1 MAETTKRQ
9 QSGNRKPGRPKG
21 STSKKT
27 GTSSKSRR
35 TTGKKAYEQDNT
47 EFMRAEVVIICS
59 FAVAILLFLSNFKLC
74 GVVGDVLRGVQLG
87 IFGIVGYI
95 FPILIFVGTCFH
107 LSNQGNIHAAMKLA
121 AVAGA
126 VITVCGLLQL
136 AFGTVPAGAKWME
149 YYKQSTLTGTGGGWL
164 GGVLTSFLT
173 IGLGKPGTF
182 LVLVVLFI
190 ICMVCI
196 TERSFVSA
204 VKRGGDKAYQYARED
219 MDRRRELHAIREEE
233 RRRIREEQRVRGVN
247 LNATR
252 LMTPEEEDYDEEAF
266 DREFGADLEEMP
278 DMPDTYGEDWG
289 PARTAGAKDRL
300 PPDEFVG
307 RFDPPLETE
316 DRWRG
321 FL

>member
-1 MAETTKRQ
+1 
-9 QSGNRKPGRPKG
+9 
-21 STSKKT
+21 
-27 GTSSKSRR
+27 
-35 TTGKKAYEQDNT
+35 
-47 EFMRAEVVIICS
+47 
-59 FAVAILLFLSNFKLC
+59 
-74 GVVGDVLRGVQLG
+74 
-87 IFGIVGYI
+87 
-95 FPILIFVGTCFH
+95 
-107 LSNQGNIHAAMKLA
+107 
-121 AVAGA
+121 
-126 VITVCGLLQL
+126 
-136 AFGTVPAGAKWME
+136 ME

-173 IGLGKPGTF
+173 IGLEKPGTF

-278 DMPDTYGEDWG
+278 EMPEMPDTYEKDWG
-289 PARTAGAKDRL
+289 RPRQPAQRTACRRMSLWAGLTRL
-300 PPDEFVG
+300 
-307 RFDPPLETE
+307 
-316 DRWRG
+316 WSRG
-321 FL
+321 PMPGIPTTRMNWGPWPGL

>member
-149 YYKQSTLTGTGGGWL
+149 YYKQSTLTGTGDRK
-164 GGVLTSFLT
+164 S
-173 IGLGKPGTF
+173 
-182 LVLVVLFI
+182 VV
-190 ICMVCI
+190 
-196 TERSFVSA
+196 
-204 VKRGGDKAYQYARED
+204 
-219 MDRRRELHAIREEE
+219 
-233 RRRIREEQRVRGVN
+233 
-247 LNATR
+247 
-252 LMTPEEEDYDEEAF
+252 
-266 DREFGADLEEMP
+266 
-278 DMPDTYGEDWG
+278 
-289 PARTAGAKDRL
+289 
-300 PPDEFVG
+300 
-307 RFDPPLETE
+307 
-316 DRWRG
+316 
-321 FL
+321 

>member
-27 GTSSKSRR
+27 GTSSKSRG

-87 IFGIVGYI
+87 IFGMVGYL

-149 YYKQSTLTGTGGGWL
+149 YYK
-164 GGVLTSFLT
+164 
-173 IGLGKPGTF
+173 
-182 LVLVVLFI
+182 
-190 ICMVCI
+190 
-196 TERSFVSA
+196 
-204 VKRGGDKAYQYARED
+204 
-219 MDRRRELHAIREEE
+219 
-233 RRRIREEQRVRGVN
+233 
-247 LNATR
+247 
-252 LMTPEEEDYDEEAF
+252 
-266 DREFGADLEEMP
+266 
-278 DMPDTYGEDWG
+278 
-289 PARTAGAKDRL
+289 
-300 PPDEFVG
+300 PP
-307 RFDPPLETE
+307 
-316 DRWRG
+316 
-321 FL
+321 

>member
-164 GGVLTSFLT
+164 GASLPPSL
-173 IGLGKPGTF
+173 P
-182 LVLVVLFI
+182 
-190 ICMVCI
+190 
-196 TERSFVSA
+196 S
-204 VKRGGDKAYQYARED
+204 
-219 MDRRRELHAIREEE
+219 
-233 RRRIREEQRVRGVN
+233 
-247 LNATR
+247 
-252 LMTPEEEDYDEEAF
+252 
-266 DREFGADLEEMP
+266 
-278 DMPDTYGEDWG
+278 DWG
-289 PARTAGAKDRL
+289 SPEPFWFWLSCSSSVWYVSRS
-300 PPDEFVG
+300 V
-307 RFDPPLETE
+307 PLCP
-316 DRWRG
+316 
-321 FL
+321 L